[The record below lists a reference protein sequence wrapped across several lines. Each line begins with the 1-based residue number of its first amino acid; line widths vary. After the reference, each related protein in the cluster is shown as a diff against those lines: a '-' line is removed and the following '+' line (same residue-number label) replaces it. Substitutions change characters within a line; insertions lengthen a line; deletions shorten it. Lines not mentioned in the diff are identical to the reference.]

1 MKLERVQFVSHTS
14 KPGIGELQEQMTKVL
29 KEEGVEVDSGKPD
42 LVISLGG
49 DGTML
54 RASQVAHTHDVPILG
69 INRGMLGYLTE
80 VETGDEVQALQRIFA
95 GDFQL
100 EERMML
106 SCMVDDEANQS
117 YVGLNEV
124 LVERALRHRMIRL
137 DIRIDGEQLA
147 EFDADGLIVATPT
160 GSTAYAMSAG
170 GPIVDP
176 KAQCMVLVPVSA
188 HMIFA
193 RPLVLSADAVV
204 ELRVLGSHAD
214 AAVTV
219 DGSLGAPMPPDAE
232 VVVRRHPRPLRFVK
246 IAGPRFL
253 ERLRAKLR
261 LPG

>member
-1 MKLERVQFVSHTS
+1 MNIRSVRFISHPS
-14 KPGIGELQEQMTKVL
+14 KPGIADIERELTSLLQEQ
-29 KEEGVEVDSGKPD
+29 GVDVEADEPD

-54 RASQVAHTHDVPILG
+54 RAAQEAHEHDVPILG
-69 INRGMLGYLTE
+69 INRGMLGYMTE
-80 VETGDEVQALQRIFA
+80 VEAGDEVSALKRMFA
-95 GDFQL
+95 GDFEL

-106 SCMVDDEANQS
+106 GCTMDLGGSS

-124 LVERALRHRMIRL
+124 LVERSLRHRMIRL
-137 DIRIDGEQLA
+137 DVRIDGERLA

-160 GSTAYAMSAG
+160 GSTAYALSAG

-188 HMIFA
+188 HLIFA

-204 ELRVLGSHAD
+204 ELRVLGSHED
-214 AAVTV
+214 ASLTI
-219 DGSLGAPMPPDAE
+219 DGRLGGPMPPDAAI
-232 VVVRRHPRPLRFVK
+232 VVRKHPRPLRFVK
-246 IAGPRFL
+246 ISGPGFL
-253 ERLRAKLR
+253 ERLRAKLQ

>member
-1 MKLERVQFVSHTS
+1 MNIKSVRFVSHPS
-14 KPGIGELQEQMTKVL
+14 KPGIPELEQQLTSVL
-29 KEEGVEVDSGKPD
+29 KEQSVGVNSEDPD

-54 RASQVAHTHDVPILG
+54 KAAQEAHAHDVPILG
-69 INRGMLGYLTE
+69 INRGILGYLTE
-80 VETGDEVQALQRIFA
+80 VEAGDEISALKRLFA
-95 GDFQL
+95 DDFEL

-106 SCMVDDEANQS
+106 ACTMDLEGSS

-137 DIRIDGEQLA
+137 DIRIDGERLA

-160 GSTAYAMSAG
+160 GSTAYALSAG
-170 GPIVDP
+170 GPIVAP
-176 KAQCMVLVPVSA
+176 KAQCMVVVPVSA
-188 HMIFA
+188 HLMFA
-193 RPLVLSADAVV
+193 RPLVLSAGAVV

-214 AAVTV
+214 ASLTV
-219 DGSLGAPMPPDAE
+219 DGAMGGPMPPDAV
-232 VVVRRHPRPLRFVK
+232 VVVRKHPRPLRFVK

-253 ERLRAKLR
+253 ERLRAKMR

>member
-1 MKLERVQFVSHTS
+1 MKIESVRFMSHPS
-14 KPGIGELQEQMTKVL
+14 KPGIAELESELARVL
-29 KEEGVEVDSGKPD
+29 EEMGVRVHEGDPD

-54 RASQVAHTHDVPILG
+54 RAAQVAHQYDVPILG
-69 INRGMLGYLTE
+69 INRGALGYLTE
-80 VETGDEVQALQRIFA
+80 VEAGEEVPALRRVLA
-95 GDFQL
+95 GDYEL

-106 SCMVDDEANQS
+106 SCTMDVEES
-117 YVGLNEV
+117 SFVGLNEV

-137 DIRIDGEQLA
+137 DVQIDGERLA
-147 EFDADGLIVATPT
+147 EFDADGLILATPT
-160 GSTAYAMSAG
+160 GSTAYSMSAG

-193 RPLVLSADAVV
+193 RPMVLSADAVV

-214 AAVTV
+214 AALTV
-219 DGSLGAPMPPDAE
+219 DGSLGGPVPPDATI
-232 VVVRRHPRPLRFVK
+232 VVRSHPRPLRFVK
-246 IAGPRFL
+246 VAGPRFL

>member
-1 MKLERVQFVSHTS
+1 VKIECVRFVSHPL
-14 KPGIGELQEQMTKVL
+14 KPGIAELEKQLAGML
-29 KEEGVEVDSGKPD
+29 EERGVRVNQGDPD

-54 RASQVAHTHDVPILG
+54 RAAQVAHQHDAPLLG
-69 INRGMLGYLTE
+69 INRGALGYLTE
-80 VETGDEVQALQRIFA
+80 VEAGEEVTALRRVFA
-95 GDFQL
+95 DDYEL

-106 SCMVDDEANQS
+106 SCVMDVEDSS

-137 DIRIDGEQLA
+137 EVQIDGERLA

-188 HMIFA
+188 HLIVA
-193 RPLVLSADAVV
+193 RPLVLAADAMV

-214 AAVTV
+214 AALTV
-219 DGSLGAPMPPDAE
+219 DGSLGGPVPPDATI
-232 VVVRRHPRPLRFVK
+232 VVRKHPKPLRFVK

>member
-1 MKLERVQFVSHTS
+1 VKISSVAFVSHLT
-14 KPGIGELQEQMTKVL
+14 KAGIPELEKELTGVLQELGVGVN
-29 KEEGVEVDSGKPD
+29 EGRPD

-54 RASQVAHTHDVPILG
+54 RAAQLANENDAPLLG
-69 INRGMLGYLTE
+69 INRGALGYLTE
-80 VETGDEVQALQRIFA
+80 VEAGEEETALRRILA
-95 GDFQL
+95 GDYQI

-106 SCMVDDEANQS
+106 ACAMDVEETTI
-117 YVGLNEV
+117 VGLNEV

-137 DIRIDGEQLA
+137 NVQIDGERLT

-160 GSTAYAMSAG
+160 GSTAYSMSAG

-188 HMIFA
+188 HLIFA

-204 ELRVLGSHAD
+204 ELRVLGSHGD
-214 AAVTV
+214 AALTV
-219 DGSLGAPMPPDAE
+219 DGSLGGPVPPDAT
-232 VVVRRHPRPLRFVK
+232 VVVRRHPKPLRFVK
-246 IAGPRFL
+246 VAGPRFL

>member
-1 MKLERVQFVSHTS
+1 VKIENVRFVSHPS
-14 KPGIGELQEQMTKVL
+14 KPGIAEIERQLTSLLEEQGVGVNEGE
-29 KEEGVEVDSGKPD
+29 PD

-54 RASQVAHTHDVPILG
+54 RAAQEAHAHDVPILG

-80 VETGDEVQALQRIFA
+80 VEAGDEVSALKRIFA
-95 GDFQL
+95 GDFEL

-106 SCMVDDEANQS
+106 VSTMDLDDDS

-124 LVERALRHRMIRL
+124 LIERALRHRMIRL
-137 DIRIDGEQLA
+137 DVRIDGEQLA

-160 GSTAYAMSAG
+160 GSTAYSLSAG

-188 HMIFA
+188 HLIFA
-193 RPLVLSADAVV
+193 RPMVLSADAVV
-204 ELRVLGSHAD
+204 EVRVLGSHAD
-214 AAVTV
+214 ASLTV
-219 DGSLGAPMPPDAE
+219 DGALGGPMPPDAL
-232 VVVRRHPRPLRFVK
+232 VVVRKHPRPLRFVK

>member
-1 MKLERVQFVSHTS
+1 MNITSVRFVSHPS
-14 KPGIGELQEQMTKVL
+14 KPGIAEIERELTSLLQEQ
-29 KEEGVEVDSGKPD
+29 GVDVEAAEPD

-54 RASQVAHTHDVPILG
+54 RAAQEAHAHDVPILG
-69 INRGMLGYLTE
+69 INRGMLGYMTE
-80 VETGDEVQALQRIFA
+80 VEAGEEVSALKRIFA
-95 GDFQL
+95 GDFEL

-106 SCMVDDEANQS
+106 GCTMDLEGSS

-124 LVERALRHRMIRL
+124 LVERSLRHRMIRL
-137 DIRIDGEQLA
+137 DVRIDGERLA

-188 HMIFA
+188 HLIFA
-193 RPLVLSADAVV
+193 RPLVLSAEAVV
-204 ELRVLGSHAD
+204 ELRVMGSHAD
-214 AAVTV
+214 ASLTV
-219 DGSLGAPMPPDAE
+219 DGGLGGPMPPDAV
-232 VVVRRHPRPLRFVK
+232 VVVRKHPRPLRFVK
-246 IAGPRFL
+246 ISGPGFL
-253 ERLRAKLR
+253 ERLRAKLQ